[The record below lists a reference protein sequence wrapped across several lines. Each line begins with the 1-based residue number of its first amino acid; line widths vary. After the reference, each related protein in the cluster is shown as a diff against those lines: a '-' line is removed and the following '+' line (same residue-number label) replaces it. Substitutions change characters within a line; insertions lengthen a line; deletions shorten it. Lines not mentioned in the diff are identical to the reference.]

1 MNLIKELETAEMAR
15 VLGDKKIPTF
25 SPGDT
30 LAVLEAMK
38 MEHALAAPRDGVIEA
53 IHSSA
58 GQQVAEGDLLVS
70 LVEE

>member
-1 MNLIKELETAEMAR
+1 MPGKVLSVLAQPGAAVAR
-15 VLGDKKIPTF
+15 GDV
-25 SPGDT
+25 

-53 IHSSA
+53 VHA
-58 GQQVAEGDLLVS
+58 APGQQVAEGDLLVA